1 MRRRKG
7 THLTN
12 SQRIFME
19 RIKDGNY
26 TDDLY
31 YDNIKDEDLSFN
43 DGRIQRVCEALC
55 LFDKLQN
62 VNEVAKQMNL
72 SRRTIYYY
80 LETYAKNPNFMRKR
94 KKIRVSELQ
103 NYFGVIREEINNGKV
118 KTYKQAKE
126 IIENLTGIKRGRT
139 QIRAFLNNNYFK
151 KDANG
156 YLKCKYTRTI
166 KRIINQKNEMAN
178 RLFFT
183 EENKNEMEE
192 YAYQIAS
199 SCNYNEF
206 TIAKRLKEKF
216 HLNKTDKE
224 MVDWLKK
231 NTSLY

>member
-118 KTYKQAKE
+118 KTYKQAQE

>member
-1 MRRRKG
+1 MKRRKR

-12 SQRIFME
+12 SQRTFME
-19 RIKDGNY
+19 GIYEVRYTSSPYFDDIKE
-26 TDDLY
+26 
-31 YDNIKDEDLSFN
+31 KDHPFN
-43 DGRIQRVCEALC
+43 DERIQRICRTLC
-55 LFDKLQN
+55 LFDKLQD

-118 KTYKQAKE
+118 KTYKQAQE

-166 KRIINQKNEMAN
+166 KRIIDQKNEMAN
-178 RLFFT
+178 HTFFT

>member
-118 KTYKQAKE
+118 KTYKQAQE

-224 MVDWLKK
+224 MVNWIEK
-231 NTSLY
+231 NTSL

>member
-118 KTYKQAKE
+118 KTYKQAQE

-199 SCNYNEF
+199 S
-206 TIAKRLKEKF
+206 
-216 HLNKTDKE
+216 
-224 MVDWLKK
+224 
-231 NTSLY
+231 

>member
-80 LETYAKNPNFMRKR
+80 LKTFNTDPNFM
-94 KKIRVSELQ
+94 KKKKKTRVSELQ

-118 KTYKQAKE
+118 KTYKQAQE

-166 KRIINQKNEMAN
+166 KRIIDQKNEMAN
-178 RLFFT
+178 HIFFT

-224 MVDWLKK
+224 MVNWIEK
-231 NTSLY
+231 NTSL